1 MFFKTAC
8 FLTSLLSTAAYVDK
22 FFKGFVGKFTQLWN
36 GKKQEQT
43 YLYTSML
50 TEEYT
55 PDLTWNSTSLNNSI
69 VAADVVAMDSPLPLK
84 KRGTISRAS
93 GEVAKLGI
101 KKSLK
106 EKEISDIMV
115 MQSKGQQ
122 EADIA
127 RRVLNNV
134 PKVIGGIH
142 TRVEIMFEQGL
153 SEGFVLVADDTM
165 EGLGIRVDFGYS
177 ENNIFH
183 AKAAA
188 WSDTENALPLDDL
201 RQLFDAAAA
210 NSDTISDIYLSEQY
224 FNYARKCVDVK
235 ELVATA
241 NNQVIISAATL
252 PMPNRQKTLDALSD
266 EFGATFHVVNNSYK
280 VEAKDGT
287 QTTVKPWKQGN
298 VIGVPSSTVG
308 RLVYG
313 TLAED
318 MNRVPGVTYQNSGF
332 MLVSEYSHNEPSLE
346 EFTAAQALAMPVID
360 DGEHVYLL
368 HADGTGIVSVDPEKL
383 TFTASANNVGKRVRV
398 HADKAWTAAVPQ
410 AASWCTVTT
419 SGDEVIVKVSANS
432 GSGATKRTTTLT
444 ITDEEGNT
452 AEVTI
457 EQAA

>member
-1 MFFKTAC
+1 MAQN
-8 FLTSLLSTAAYVDK
+8 TSLFAAYVDK
-22 FFKGFVGKFTQLWN
+22 FFKGFVGKFTELWN
-36 GKKQEQT
+36 GKKEEQT

-50 TEEYT
+50 SEEYT
-55 PDLTWNSTSLNNSI
+55 PDLTWNTTSLNNSI

-84 KRGTISRAS
+84 KRGSLSRAS

-127 RRVLNNV
+127 RRILNNV

-142 TRVEIMFEQGL
+142 TRVEIMFEQAL
-153 SEGFVLVADDTM
+153 SSGQVLVADDSM
-165 EGLGIRVDFGYS
+165 EGLGIRVDFGYKD
-177 ENNIFH
+177 ENTFH
-183 AKAAA
+183 AKVAA
-188 WSDTENALPLDDL
+188 WDDAENALPLDDL
-201 RQLFDAAAA
+201 RQMFDAAAA
-210 NSDTISDIYLSEQY
+210 NSDSINDVYLSEMY
-224 FNYARKCVDVK
+224 FNYMRKCVDVK

-241 NNQVIISAATL
+241 NNQVIVNAASL

-266 EFGATFHVVNNSYK
+266 EFGATFHVVNNSYR

-287 QTTVKPWKQGN
+287 QTTVKPWVQGN
-298 VIGVPSSTVG
+298 VVGVPSSRVG

-318 MNRVPGVTYQNSGF
+318 MNRVAGVTYQKSGY

-360 DGEHVYLL
+360 DGEHIYVL
-368 HADGTGIVSVDPEKL
+368 HADGTGKVSVSPDKL
-383 TFTASANNVGKRVRV
+383 TFTASANNVGKKVTV
-398 HADKAWTAAVPQ
+398 HSDKAFSAAVPG
-410 AASWCTVTT
+410 ADSWCTVST
-419 SGDEVIVKVSANS
+419 SGNVVTVKVSANS
-432 GSGATKRTTTLT
+432 GSAATKRTTVLT
-444 ITDEEGNT
+444 ITDADGAT
-452 AEVTI
+452 ATVDI
-457 EQAA
+457 EQNA

>member
-1 MFFKTAC
+1 MAQN
-8 FLTSLLSTAAYVDK
+8 TSLFSAYVDK
-22 FFKGFVGKFTQLWN
+22 FFKGFIGRFTELFN
-36 GKKQEQT
+36 GKREEPT

-50 TEEYT
+50 TEEYS
-55 PDLTWNSTSLNNSI
+55 PDLTWNATSLNNSI

-84 KRGTISRAS
+84 KRGVISRAS

-115 MQSKGQQ
+115 MQAKGQQ

-142 TRVEIMFEQGL
+142 TRVEMMFEQAL

-165 EGLGIRVDFGYS
+165 EGLGVRVDFGYKD
-177 ENNIFH
+177 ENTFH
-183 AKAAA
+183 ALAAGWA
-188 WSDTENALPLDDL
+188 DAENATPLSDI
-201 RQLFDAAAA
+201 RQLFDGASA
-210 NSDTISDIYLSEQY
+210 NSDSISDVYLSEQY
-224 FNYARKCVDVK
+224 FNLARKTAEVK
-235 ELVATA
+235 ELVASA
-241 NNQVIISAATL
+241 NNQVIVNPNSL
-252 PMPNRQKTLDALSD
+252 PVPNRQKTLDALSD

-287 QTTVKPWKQGN
+287 QTPVKPWAQAN
-298 VIGVPSSTVG
+298 IVGVPSSTVG

-318 MNRVPGVTYQNSGF
+318 MNRVAGVTYQKSGF

-360 DGEHVYLL
+360 DGEHIYVL
-368 HADGTGIVSVDPEKL
+368 HADGTGVISTDVDKL
-383 TFTASANNVGKRVRV
+383 TFTASANNVGKRVTV
-398 HADKAWTAAVPQ
+398 HADKPWTAAVPV
-410 AASWCTVTT
+410 AASWATVTYT
-419 SGDEVIVKVSANS
+419 AEQVTVKVSANS
-432 GSGATKRTTTLT
+432 GSAAVKRTTTLT
-444 ITDEEGNT
+444 ITDSDGNT
-452 AEVTI
+452 AEVAI
-457 EQAA
+457 EQNA

>member
-1 MFFKTAC
+1 MAQN
-8 FLTSLLSTAAYVDK
+8 TSLFAAYVDK
-22 FFKGFVGKFTQLWN
+22 FFKGFVGRFTELWN

-50 TEEYT
+50 REEYT
-55 PDLTWNSTSLNNSI
+55 PDLTWNATSLNNSI

-84 KRGTISRAS
+84 KRGTVTHAS

-127 RRVLNNV
+127 RRILNNV

-142 TRVEIMFEQGL
+142 TRVEIMFEQAL
-153 SEGFVLVADDTM
+153 SSGQVLVADDSM
-165 EGLGIRVDFGYS
+165 EGLGIRVDFGYKDS
-177 ENNIFH
+177 NIFH
-183 AKAAA
+183 AIAAA
-188 WSDTENALPLDDL
+188 WSDAANALPLDDI
-201 RQLFDAAAA
+201 RQMFDGADA
-210 NSDTISDIYLSEQY
+210 NSDSISDIYLSEQY
-224 FNYARKCVDVK
+224 FNYMRKCVDVK
-235 ELVATA
+235 ELVANA
-241 NNQVIISAATL
+241 NNQVIINVANL

-266 EFGATFHVVNNSYK
+266 EFGATFHIVNNSYM

-287 QTTVKPWKQGN
+287 QTPVKPWVQGN
-298 VIGVPSSTVG
+298 VVGVPASVVG

-318 MNRVPGVTYQNSGF
+318 MNRVAGVTYQNSRF
-332 MLVSEYSHNEPSLE
+332 ILVSEYSHNEPSLE

-360 DGEHVYLL
+360 DGAHIYLL
-368 HADGTGIVSVDPEKL
+368 HADGTGTISTDVDSL
-383 TFTASANNVGKRVRV
+383 SFSAAANNVGKKVTV
-398 HADKAWTAAVPQ
+398 THADKPWTAAVPV
-410 AASWCTVTT
+410 ADSWATVTT
-419 SGDEVIVKVSANS
+419 SGNVITVKVSANN

-444 ITDEEGNT
+444 ITDSDGAT
-452 AEVTI
+452 KEVAI

>member
-1 MFFKTAC
+1 MAQN
-8 FLTSLLSTAAYVDK
+8 TSLFSAYVDK
-22 FFKGFVGKFTQLWN
+22 FFKGFIGKFTELFN
-36 GKKQEQT
+36 GKKEEPT

-55 PDLTWNSTSLNNSI
+55 PDLTWNATSLNNSI

-84 KRGTISRAS
+84 KRGVVSRAS

-115 MQSKGQQ
+115 MEAKGQQ

-127 RRVLNNV
+127 RRILNNV

-142 TRVEIMFEQGL
+142 SRVEIMFEQAL
-153 SEGFVLVADDTM
+153 SQGYALVADDTM
-165 EGLGIRVDFGYS
+165 EGLGIRVDFGYK
-177 ENNIFH
+177 EDNTFH
-183 AKAAA
+183 ALAAA
-188 WSDTENALPLDDL
+188 WSDASNATPLSDI
-201 RQLFDAAAA
+201 RQLFDGASA
-210 NSDTISDIYLSEQY
+210 NSDAISDVYMSEQY
-224 FNYARKCVDVK
+224 FNYMRKTAEVK
-235 ELVATA
+235 ELVASA
-241 NNQVIISAATL
+241 NNQVIVNASSL
-252 PMPNRQKTLDALSD
+252 PIPNRQKTLDALGD

-287 QTTVKPWKQGN
+287 QTPVKPWAQGN
-298 VIGVPSSTVG
+298 IVGVPSSTVG

-318 MNRVPGVTYQNSGF
+318 MNRVAGVTYQKSGF

-360 DGEHVYLL
+360 DGEHIYLL
-368 HADGTGIVSVDPEKL
+368 HADGTGVITTDKDSL
-383 TFTASANNVGKRVRV
+383 SFTAAANNVGKKVTV
-398 HADKAWTAAVPQ
+398 THADKPWTAAVPV
-410 AASWCTVTT
+410 ADSWCTVTT
-419 SGDEVIVKVSANS
+419 SGNEITVKVSANN
-432 GSGATKRTTTLT
+432 GSGATKRETTLT
-444 ITDEEGNT
+444 ITDSDGNT
-452 AEVTI
+452 AEVAI

>member
-1 MFFKTAC
+1 MAQN
-8 FLTSLLSTAAYVDK
+8 TSLFSAYVDK
-22 FFKGFVGKFTQLWN
+22 FFKGFIGKFTELFN
-36 GKKQEQT
+36 GKKEEPT

-55 PDLTWNSTSLNNSI
+55 PDLTWNATSLNNSI

-84 KRGTISRAS
+84 KRGVVTRAS

-115 MQSKGQQ
+115 MEAKGQQ

-127 RRVLNNV
+127 RRILNNV

-142 TRVEIMFEQGL
+142 SRVEIMFEQAL
-153 SEGFVLVADDTM
+153 SQGYALVADDTM
-165 EGLGIRVDFGYS
+165 EGLGIRVDFGYKD
-177 ENNIFH
+177 ENTFH
-183 AKAAA
+183 ALAAA
-188 WSDTENALPLDDL
+188 WSDAENATPLSDI
-201 RQLFDAAAA
+201 RQLFDAASA
-210 NSDTISDIYLSEQY
+210 NSDSISDVYLSEQY
-224 FNYARKCVDVK
+224 FNLARKTTEVK
-235 ELVATA
+235 ELVASA
-241 NNQVIISAATL
+241 NNQVIVNASNL
-252 PMPNRQKTLDALSD
+252 PIPNRQKTLDALGD

-287 QTTVKPWKQGN
+287 QTPVKPWAQAN
-298 VIGVPSSTVG
+298 IVGVPSSTVG

-318 MNRVPGVTYQNSGF
+318 MNRVAGVTYQKSGF

-360 DGEHVYLL
+360 DGEHIYLL
-368 HADGTGIVSVDPEKL
+368 HADGTGIVSVDPDKL
-383 TFTASANNVGKRVRV
+383 TFTASANNVGKRVKV
-398 HADKAWTAAVPQ
+398 HADKAWTAAVPV
-410 AASWCTVTT
+410 ADSWCTVTT

-444 ITDEEGNT
+444 VTDEDGNT
-452 AEVTI
+452 AEVAI